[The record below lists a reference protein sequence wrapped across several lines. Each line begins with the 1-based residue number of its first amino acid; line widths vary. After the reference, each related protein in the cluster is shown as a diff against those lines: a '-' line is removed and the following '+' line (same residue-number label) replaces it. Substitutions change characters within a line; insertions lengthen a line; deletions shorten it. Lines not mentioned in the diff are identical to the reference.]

1 MPIDVTCAGC
11 KTRFQV
17 SEKFAGKKG
26 PCPKCKT
33 IIQIPTLK
41 EQVKIDEPE
50 PVGGKT
56 KTGQPIFRPIL
67 RTETR
72 LSREAAIAI
81 GATVAVIV
89 IGALILRLM
98 PGQVSPII
106 TSVGAILLAPA
117 LAMAGYAFLRDDE
130 LEPYRGPQ
138 LWLRLAACAA
148 VYPALWGLYWLVFA
162 YLGVDPTQNLYFLVA
177 VIPIVIA
184 FGMVAAMSAFDFDF
198 GPAILHYCVYLVAT
212 IGLRMLMGMNVLWDA
227 VPKT

>member
-26 PCPKCKT
+26 PCPKCKS

-41 EQVKIDEPE
+41 EQVTIEEPE
-50 PVGGKT
+50 PAGGKT
-56 KTGQPIFRPIL
+56 KTGQPVFRPIL

-81 GATVAVIV
+81 GATVGVIV
-89 IGALILRLM
+89 IGALVLRLL
-98 PGQVSPII
+98 PGQISPII

-130 LEPYRGPQ
+130 LEPYRGQQ
-138 LWLRLAACAA
+138 LYLRLAICAV
-148 VYPALWGLYWLVFA
+148 VYPLLWGAYWFVFS
-162 YLGVDPTQNLYFLVA
+162 YLGILPTESLYYLVV
-177 VIPIVIA
+177 VIPVVIA
-184 FGMVAAMSAFDFDF
+184 FGTVTAISAFDFNF
-198 GPAILHYCVYLVAT
+198 GPAIMHYCVYLVAT
-212 IGLRMLMGMNVLWDA
+212 LGLRMIMGMNPLWDA
-227 VPKT
+227 VTKT